1 MKIVEESCVVYM
13 MKVILISKKLPWG
26 GGYLDNNLF
35 LIGLKIRSCFNHLI
49 KKVVFIVG
57 TTFLRC
63 VYYLKKRYII
73 LLINVNQMIK
83 KYGTPIMNYKVGE
96 EL

>member
-1 MKIVEESCVVYM
+1 M
-13 MKVILISKKLPWG
+13 G
-26 GGYLDNNLF
+26 GGLDNNLF

-83 KYGTPIMNYKVGE
+83 KGILIMNYKVGE